1 MADETPRD
9 DTEPTSSRPLL
20 HVLVNKCADRA
31 RTCSRERNWLG
42 RLAIVVE
49 RVRSASVDELLEVD
63 GSPRPIAQDLIEL
76 LHRIGLDE
84 VRERQRVSDLEILTM
99 GISFTVYSDGENID
113 RAWPFDIIPRLIDGD
128 EWSVVERGLA
138 QRLRALNHFI
148 DDIYNDR
155 RIIADGV
162 FPADLLDD
170 SANFRPEC
178 RGVHPK
184 FGVWAHI
191 SGSDLVRSGDG
202 QLYVLEDN
210 LRVPSGVSYVLE
222 NRAIAKRTFPEL
234 FERYRIRPVDAYTDE
249 LNRLLASLAPDD
261 RGDPCIAV
269 LTPGIYNSAY
279 FEHSFLAQRMGA
291 ELVEGE
297 DLVVGDDDCVYM
309 KTIQG
314 LERVDVIYRRIDDL
328 FIDPEVFLPD
338 SMLGVPGL
346 MRAWKAGNVGIANA
360 PGAGVADDKV
370 VYAWVPDMVRY
381 YLGEEPLIPNVPTYR
396 CMYDDERNHV
406 LANLAELV
414 LKPANESGGYGIVI
428 GNRATAD
435 ELDAAAEAIRS
446 DPRNWVAQPILDLST
461 APTLVAEGIEPRHL
475 DLRPFILTGE
485 HSYVTAGGLT
495 RVALTK
501 GSLIVNSSQGG
512 GSKDTWIVDTNQQQT
527 QVQQQTQT
535 QGGVG

>member
-1 MADETPRD
+1 MGG
-9 DTEPTSSRPLL
+9 
-20 HVLVNKCADRA
+20 RA
-31 RTCSRERNWLG
+31 RG
-42 RLAIVVE
+42 VGE
-49 RVRSASVDELLEVD
+49 RVRSASVDELLEAD
-63 GSPRPIAQDLIEL
+63 GSPRPIARDLIEL

-99 GISFTVYSDGENID
+99 GISFTVYSDGQNID
-113 RAWPFDIIPRLIDGD
+113 RAWPFDIIPRLIDGE

-138 QRLRALNHFI
+138 QRLRALNRFI
-148 DDIYNDR
+148 DDVYNDQA
-155 RIIADGV
+155 IIADGV

-170 SANFRPEC
+170 SANYRPEC

-191 SGSDLVRSGDG
+191 SGSDLVRAGDG

-222 NRAIAKRTFPEL
+222 NRGVAKRAFPEL

-249 LNRLLASLAPDD
+249 LNKLLNSLAPAG
-261 RGDPCIAV
+261 RHDPNIAV
-269 LTPGIYNSAY
+269 LTPGIFNSAY

-291 ELVEGE
+291 ELVEGQ
-297 DLVVGDDDCVYM
+297 DLVVGDDECVYM

-328 FIDPEVFLPD
+328 FIDPEAFLPD
-338 SMLGVPGL
+338 SLLGVAGL

-370 VYAWVPDMVRY
+370 VYAWVPDMIRY
-381 YLGEEPLIPNVPTYR
+381 YLGEDPLIPNVPTYR
-396 CMYDDERNHV
+396 CMYDTERQHV
-406 LANLAELV
+406 LANLGDLV

-428 GNRATAD
+428 GNRASAD
-435 ELDAAAEAIRS
+435 ELAAAADAIRA

-461 APTLVAEGIEPRHL
+461 GPTLVDEGIEPRHL

-485 HSYVTAGGLT
+485 HSYVTSGGLT

-501 GSLIVNSSQGG
+501 GSLVVNSSQGG
-512 GSKDTWIVDTNQQQT
+512 GSKDTWIVDTNSTAVADTASLAPAQSQSQS
-527 QVQQQTQT
+527 QAA
-535 QGGVG
+535 G